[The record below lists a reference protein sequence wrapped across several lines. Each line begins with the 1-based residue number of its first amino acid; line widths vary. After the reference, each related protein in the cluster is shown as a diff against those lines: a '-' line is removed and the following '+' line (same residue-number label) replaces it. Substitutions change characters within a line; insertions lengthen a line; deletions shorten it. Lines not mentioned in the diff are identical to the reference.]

1 MVLVSSRV
9 AYSVQLHASKL
20 RVFPD
25 QLTARLARSD
35 PLVAAERRLATTN
48 RDDVVVVV
56 DALALQLQAYNLST
70 YDCRRV
76 L

>member
-25 QLTARLARSD
+25 QLTARPARSD

-48 RDDVVVVV
+48 RDDVVVV
-56 DALALQLQAYNLST
+56 DAVALQLQAYNLST